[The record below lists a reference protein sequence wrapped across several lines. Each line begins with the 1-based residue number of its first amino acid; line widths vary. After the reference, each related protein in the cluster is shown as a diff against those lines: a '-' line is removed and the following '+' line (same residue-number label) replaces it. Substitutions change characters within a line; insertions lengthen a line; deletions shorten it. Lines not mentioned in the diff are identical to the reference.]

1 MAGGESSVTI
11 RVQAPSEVVQG
22 DRFRVSYV
30 VNTSDVD
37 DFKIEPFEGLVELY
51 GPSRSQSSSFSMVN
65 GKTTSSSS
73 VTFSYTVTTDKA
85 GTFHIPI
92 ATVTSGG
99 HTVKSASP
107 SITVL
112 PSGSASSGNSGN
124 SGQSGSQAHSQAD
137 RMHTQNV
144 GDRITNKDIF
154 IAVTASKKRVFEQE
168 AVLLTYKLYT
178 LVNVNSLEGKM
189 PELDGFHV
197 QEINRQRQPELKMEH
212 YNGKN
217 YGTVVWSQYVVFP
230 QQTGTL
236 TIPEIKYEATIIQQ
250 NRSADPFDIFFGGGS
265 MVQEVRKTVM
275 APAVTLQVDALPTP
289 KPANFSGAVGK
300 FSIKSSLTPQQL
312 KANDATT
319 LRLTV
324 SGTGNM
330 KLMKAPVVAWPK
342 DFESY
347 DPKTEDKTHIGANGS
362 TGSMVYDYITVPRHQ
377 GKYTLDPVE
386 FCYFDPDA
394 RDYKTITAE
403 GYTIDVEKGKGGS
416 SAATSNLTKEEVELL
431 GSDIRYIKTGKAKYL
446 NADSALFGSNGYWGI
461 YAAALLIFAILVYV
475 FRRKAVANA
484 DLVGRR
490 GRGANKVATKRLKVA
505 RKLMQQNNATAF
517 YEETM
522 KALWGYV
529 SDKLNIPVSEL
540 TKDNVRERLAEHQL
554 SQELTDQF
562 LAAIDECE
570 FARFAPG
577 DPAATMD
584 KIYATAEQVINQMDN
599 ELKIRPSK
607 RGKGLALGLLLLLAL
622 PVSAQD
628 SLQVTLPSDS
638 AVATPSVEQALPTK
652 AEADSAYAH
661 EDFVAAAH
669 KYQALLAANGGSAQ
683 LFFNLGNAYYRQ
695 DSIARAIL
703 CYERARLLD
712 PSDDDIRFNLEMARS
727 KTVDRVMPGSEMFF
741 VSVFRNIVLSLSLST
756 WTWLAIIT
764 FVLMLMSIA
773 SYLFLPTLGG
783 KKAGFTLAVVSLL
796 VCVFANL
803 AAYQ

>member
-1 MAGGESSVTI
+1 MKKLRFFLSLLFLTTIGSVWAQVSI
-11 RVQAPSEVVQG
+11 RVQAPSEVIQG
-22 DRFRVSYV
+22 DRFRVAYV

-37 DFKIEPFEGLVELY
+37 DFKIDAFEGLVELF

-73 VTFSYTVTTDKA
+73 VTFTYTVTTDKA
-85 GTFHIPI
+85 GTFRIPA

-99 HTVKSASP
+99 QTVKSSSP

-112 PSGSASSGNSGN
+112 PSGSGSSGNSGS
-124 SGQSGSQAHSQAD
+124 SGQSGQSSAQPHSSQAD

-154 IAVTASKKRVFEQE
+154 IAVTASKKRIYEQE

-230 QQTGTL
+230 QQTGTM

-265 MVQEVRKTVM
+265 MVQEVKKTVM

-300 FSIKSSLTPQQL
+300 YTIKSSLTPQQL

-319 LRLTV
+319 LRLTI

-330 KLMKAPVVAWPK
+330 KLMKAPTVAWPK
-342 DFESY
+342 DFENY
-347 DPKTEDKTHIGANGS
+347 DPKTEDKTHIGA
-362 TGSMVYDYITVPRHQ
+362 TGSSGSMLYDYIAVPRHQ
-377 GKYTLDPVE
+377 GKFELPPVE

-394 RDYKTITAE
+394 REYKTIATE
-403 GYTIDVEKGKGGS
+403 GYTIDVEKGKGGGTS
-416 SAATSNLTKEEVELL
+416 STSNLTKEEVELL
-431 GSDIRYIKTGKAKYL
+431 NSDIRYIKTGEPSYL
-446 NADSALFGSNGYWGI
+446 NADSALFGSLRYWLI
-461 YAAALLIFAILVYV
+461 YGVAALIFAVLCIV
-475 FRRKAVANA
+475 FRRKAAQSA
-484 DLVGRR
+484 DIARQR
-490 GRGANKVATKRLKVA
+490 GRGASKVASRRLKQA
-505 RKLMQQNNATAF
+505 RKLLKENNATAF

-529 SDKLNIPVSEL
+529 GDKLNIAVSDL
-540 TKDNVRERLAEHQL
+540 NKDNVRERLTNRQMSAEL
-554 SQELTDQF
+554 
-562 LAAIDECE
+562 IDAFMRTLDDCE

-584 KIYATAEQVINQMDN
+584 KIYASAEDVINKMDN
-599 ELKIRPSK
+599 ELKRK
-607 RGKGLALGLLLLLAL
+607 
-622 PVSAQD
+622 
-628 SLQVTLPSDS
+628 
-638 AVATPSVEQALPTK
+638 
-652 AEADSAYAH
+652 
-661 EDFVAAAH
+661 
-669 KYQALLAANGGSAQ
+669 
-683 LFFNLGNAYYRQ
+683 
-695 DSIARAIL
+695 
-703 CYERARLLD
+703 
-712 PSDDDIRFNLEMARS
+712 
-727 KTVDRVMPGSEMFF
+727 
-741 VSVFRNIVLSLSLST
+741 
-756 WTWLAIIT
+756 
-764 FVLMLMSIA
+764 
-773 SYLFLPTLGG
+773 
-783 KKAGFTLAVVSLL
+783 
-796 VCVFANL
+796 
-803 AAYQ
+803 